1 MIATPLQLVFW
12 TLVGLAI
19 VLGSSLLAYGKGFK
33 EGKTLGISIGFA
45 RAKSIEVNK

>member
-19 VLGSSLLAYGKGFK
+19 VLGSSLLAYGKGFR
-33 EGKTLGISIGFA
+33 IFSIGVSL
-45 RAKSIEVNK
+45 KSPFHPDLG